1 MSYSIIPTQR
11 FKKEAKQLLKKYHSL
26 KAELIALE
34 NVLKHNPQTGKQL
47 GNQTYKIRLSIKS
60 KTKGKRGGARIIT
73 YLINEN
79 KEVYLLTI
87 YDKSEFDS
95 IDTKTL
101 KEIIASL

>member
-11 FKKEAKQLLKKYHSL
+11 FKKEAKQLLKKYQSL

-34 NVLKHNPQTGKQL
+34 NILKDNPLIGKSL
-47 GNQTYKIRLSIKS
+47 GNQTFKIRLSIKS

-73 YLINEN
+73 YLINE
-79 KEVYLLTI
+79 KREVYLLTI

-101 KEIIASL
+101 NDIIASL